1 MVPCYVEVGRD
12 QDARAE
18 AAKIMRMIPNFALPP
33 PEKGW
38 HKDLAWNERAGIG
51 TSQGRFEVVAES

>member
-51 TSQGRFEVVAES
+51 TFARQV